1 MSSINNTNNVTANVN
16 NTNNIPLKTN
26 SNVQDLQYQY
36 TKTEPQK
43 KRERFWTWIPL

>member
-1 MSSINNTNNVTANVN
+1 MSSINNTNNVTTNVN

-26 SNVQDLQYQY
+26 SNVYDLQY

-43 KRERFWTWIPL
+43 KRERFWSWIPL